1 MKRWKVWAALRR
13 PKDMKGNSKR
23 PKVVV
28 IAVFWMS
35 SMDRDLMVSSY
46 QVNLRKGGAA
56 RKAVGV
62 VLYVWDWIPV
72 RNGPSVKGSIVSTG
86 PPTAVLRH
94 EMELGLQWVLGAS
107 GSAFPQHGVELGLG
121 VG

>member
-1 MKRWKVWAALRR
+1 MYAKQKSNFLNIASMKIWKIWAALRR
-13 PKDMKGNSKR
+13 PKGVDVFRVNRDM
-23 PKVVV
+23 
-28 IAVFWMS
+28 
-35 SMDRDLMVSSY
+35 MVSSY
-46 QVNLRKGGAA
+46 QFNLGKGGAA
-56 RKAVGV
+56 GMAVGV
-62 VLYVWDWIPV
+62 VLYVWDWITV
-72 RNGPSVKGSIVSTG
+72 RDGPSVNGSVFSTG